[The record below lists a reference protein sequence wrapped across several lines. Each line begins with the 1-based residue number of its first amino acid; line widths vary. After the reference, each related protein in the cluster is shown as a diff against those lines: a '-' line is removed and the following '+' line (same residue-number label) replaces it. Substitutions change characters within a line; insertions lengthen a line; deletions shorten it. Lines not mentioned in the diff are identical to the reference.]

1 MDEGTSELQ
10 TTLGLEEPGILRLHF
25 AGKSASREAGR
36 VLAPTFDAALSQATS
51 EHRSLELRFERLEY
65 FNSSTISALVQ
76 FIRAAQRAMWDDL
89 RLIVEPGGAAA
100 LAAIRTGAY
109 TPGHRE
115 RVVVVV
121 CGSNCD
127 PATVTG

>member
-76 FIRAAQRAMWDDL
+76 FIRAAQRAGVPVTVVYDAKQRWQAMSFEAL
-89 RLIVEPGGAAA
+89 QRAMRPFETSGGPSISFIEA
-100 LAAIRTGAY
+100 
-109 TPGHRE
+109 
-115 RVVVVV
+115 
-121 CGSNCD
+121 
-127 PATVTG
+127 